1 MRAASRLLFGLV
13 PGALGVLAGVLVAL
27 VIGFLTLGAVVGAT
41 IGQDARAQ
49 ASCVRWYVDGCVPA
63 GEGNLDCDDL
73 RVTPLTV
80 KGADPFDFDQDLDGE
95 GCESG

>member
-1 MRAASRLLFGLV
+1 MRAASGLLFGLV
-13 PGALGVLAGVLVAL
+13 PGALGVLAGILVAL
-27 VIGFLTLGAVVGAT
+27 VVVFLTLGAIIGAA

-49 ASCVRWYVDGCVPA
+49 ASCVRWYPDRCVPA

-73 RVTPLTV
+73 RRTPLAV